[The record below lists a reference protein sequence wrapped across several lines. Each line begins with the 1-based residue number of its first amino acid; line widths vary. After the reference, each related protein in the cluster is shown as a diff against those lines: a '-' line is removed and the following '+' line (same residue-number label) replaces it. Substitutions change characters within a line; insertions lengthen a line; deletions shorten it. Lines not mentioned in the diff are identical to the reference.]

1 MRKNRLFALLC
12 LVCTLSML
20 TGCWSDPPMDSME
33 LPGQGTQEEP
43 EEEIALPTSFALPY
57 ASDQTLDP
65 VTCPDGIHQTVGSL
79 LYEGLFRLD
88 LQLEPQPWL
97 CRSYSYDPATFT
109 YTFTLRSGVTFSDG
123 SALTAADVAATL
135 QRARTSQRYG
145 ARLAQVVGEM
155 PVGGRPW
162 PRASPLRASVAV
174 WCSGGS

>member
-43 EEEIALPTSFALPY
+43 EEEVALPTSFALPY

-65 VTCPDGIHQTVGSL
+65 VTCPDGIQQTVGSL

-145 ARLAQVVGEM
+145 ARLAQV
-155 PVGGRPW
+155 
-162 PRASPLRASVAV
+162 AAV
-174 WCSGGS
+174 SKSDRSHVVLWAKEL

>member
-65 VTCPDGIHQTVGSL
+65 VTCPDGIQQTVGSL
-79 LYEGLFRLD
+79 LYEGLFSVD
-88 LQLEPQPWL
+88 ASFQAQPLL
-97 CRSYSYDPATFT
+97 CSGYTVSEDGLTW
-109 YTFTLRSGVTFSDG
+109 TFTLREGITFSDG
-123 SALTAADVAATL
+123 TPLTGTVAAQAL
-135 QRARTSQRYG
+135 RDAMAPDSHYAQRLG
-145 ARLAQVVGEM
+145 AC
-155 PVGGRPW
+155 GRW
-162 PRASPLRASVAV
+162 PPERGR
-174 WCSGGS
+174 

>member
-1 MRKNRLFALLC
+1 MKRNRLFALLC

-33 LPGQGTQEEP
+33 LPGQGSQEEP
-43 EEEIALPTSFALPY
+43 EEEVALPTSFALPY

-65 VTCPDGIHQTVGSL
+65 VTCPDGIQQTVGSL

-123 SALTAADVAATL
+123 SALTAADVAARSPPGT
-135 QRARTSQRYG
+135 
-145 ARLAQVVGEM
+145 VWCM
-155 PVGGRPW
+155 C
-162 PRASPLRASVAV
+162 ASPAPTRAFRHCWTFPSSSPGRRPA
-174 WCSGGS
+174 